1 MIKLIRRARLGDRL
15 ALTLTIEAADGSRQ
29 DIPVHAE
36 VRMRS
41 PVDDELRAHRTH
53 PN

>member
-1 MIKLIRRARLGDRL
+1 V
-15 ALTLTIEAADGSRQ
+15 LTLTIEAADGSRR

-41 PVDDELRAHRTH
+41 PVADELQAHRTH
-53 PN
+53 PH